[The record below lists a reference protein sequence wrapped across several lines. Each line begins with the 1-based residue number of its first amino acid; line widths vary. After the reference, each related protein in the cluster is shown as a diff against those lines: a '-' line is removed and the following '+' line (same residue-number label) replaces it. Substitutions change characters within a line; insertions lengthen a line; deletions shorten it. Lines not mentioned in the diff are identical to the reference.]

1 MVSTVVTTVVL
12 LIFSENSP
20 KYIAKMRAESIAK
33 RFAEPLH
40 LITKLLATLVYL
52 LEFIVGDI
60 FDEYDV
66 YREDLKIIEPDK
78 KIQVEGLT
86 AIQDILDFF
95 EMDNP
100 DIWISFTVVG
110 LIMEEMGRIPQLG
123 DDCKIEG
130 LHFKV
135 IESEKGR
142 IKRVNIKQ
150 VLNQPIESIK

>member
-1 MVSTVVTTVVL
+1 M
-12 LIFSENSP
+12 
-20 KYIAKMRAESIAK
+20 
-33 RFAEPLH
+33 
-40 LITKLLATLVYL
+40 ATLVYL